1 MQHYVEING
10 LMLSINFRHY
20 QLSTKYFTYTLFY
33 CFRRIDMN
41 LQTLP
46 GLFISHGSPM
56 LALNPEQVGSALQ
69 RLGLNLPKPQAIVV
83 MSAHWESNALEVST
97 AVRPETWHDFRGFP
111 QELYAMRY
119 PAAGNPELAEEILH
133 LLAEANIAAHANSTR
148 PRDHGVWM
156 PLLHMYPEADIPV
169 VEISLPMQMNAD
181 EIYKIGQILA
191 PLRDKQILL
200 IGSGSITHNLRELSW
215 DADGSQ
221 VPEWAS
227 TFKNHVVSKLSHS
240 DFDAVL
246 DWNSLPYVQKNHPTI
261 EHFAPLFFAMGT
273 GHRFSIVHSS
283 FSMGALGMDIY
294 RFD

>member
-1 MQHYVEING
+1 
-10 LMLSINFRHY
+10 
-20 QLSTKYFTYTLFY
+20 
-33 CFRRIDMN
+33 MN

-56 LALNPEQVGSALQ
+56 LALDPEQVGPALH
-69 RLGLNLPKPQAIVV
+69 RLSLNLPKPHAIIV
-83 MSAHWESNALEVST
+83 MSAHWESDALEVNT
-97 AVRPETWHDFRGFP
+97 GVRPETWHDFRGFP
-111 QELYAMRY
+111 PALYEMRY
-119 PAAGNPELAEEILH
+119 PAPGHPELAEEILH
-133 LLAEANIAAHANSTR
+133 LLAEAHIPAHANSTR

-169 VEISLPMQMNAD
+169 VEISLPMNMNAD
-181 EIYKIGQILA
+181 EIYKIGQTLA
-191 PLRDKQILL
+191 PLREKQILL

-215 DADGSQ
+215 NGHNDK

-227 TFKNHVVSKLSHS
+227 TFRNYVVNKLTHS
-240 DFDAVL
+240 QYDAVL
-246 DWNSLPYVQKNHPTI
+246 EWQDIPYVAKNHPTI

-273 GHRFSIVHSS
+273 GPRFSVVHSS

>member
-1 MQHYVEING
+1 
-10 LMLSINFRHY
+10 
-20 QLSTKYFTYTLFY
+20 
-33 CFRRIDMN
+33 MN

-56 LALNPEQVGSALQ
+56 LAIDPEQVGPALN

-97 AVRPETWHDFRGFP
+97 GVRPMTWHDFRGFP
-111 QELYAMRY
+111 EELYEIRY
-119 PAAGNPELAEEILH
+119 PAPGHPELAEEILKLFADAH
-133 LLAEANIAAHANSTR
+133 ISAHANSTR

-169 VEISLPMQMNAD
+169 VEISLPMNMSSD
-181 EIYKIGQILA
+181 EIYKIGQVLSV
-191 PLRDKQILL
+191 LRERQILL

-215 DADGSQ
+215 QGNSSN

-227 TFKNHVVSKLSHS
+227 AFRNFVANKLSHN
-240 DFDAVL
+240 DYDAVL
-246 DWNSLPYVQKNHPTI
+246 DWENIPYMERNHPTI
-261 EHFAPLFFAMGT
+261 EHFAPIFFAMGT
-273 GHRFSIVHSS
+273 GKRFSIVHSS
-283 FSMGALGMDIY
+283 FTMGALGMDVY